1 MYFWHSPFWSS
12 HIKQYNLWMT
22 PRLDWLY
29 KPELG
34 NLEEQD
40 MEMSKRGVDLRD
52 LFKGVRRNYIKDY
65 LYRFVRRGLFLKCS
79 QSKIISQNLDKIF
92 YFLWKKNGSKQ
103 SQILFSY
110 ISNFGKFSWKKNR
123 NAFFFAITNVKIISR
138 ETNFRVVNYR
148 KFL

>member
-1 MYFWHSPFWSS
+1 
-12 HIKQYNLWMT
+12 MT

-92 YFLWKKNGSKQ
+92 HFL
-103 SQILFSY
+103 
-110 ISNFGKFSWKKNR
+110 
-123 NAFFFAITNVKIISR
+123 
-138 ETNFRVVNYR
+138 
-148 KFL
+148 

>member
-1 MYFWHSPFWSS
+1 
-12 HIKQYNLWMT
+12 MT

-65 LYRFVRRGLFLKCS
+65 LYRFVRRGQPCFK
-79 QSKIISQNLDKIF
+79 SKL
-92 YFLWKKNGSKQ
+92 
-103 SQILFSY
+103 
-110 ISNFGKFSWKKNR
+110 
-123 NAFFFAITNVKIISR
+123 AFF
-138 ETNFRVVNYR
+138 EM
-148 KFL
+148 